1 MPVDYSNT
9 LIYKIVCN
17 DSLVADF
24 YLGYTTL
31 GYRVLCDRFKQ
42 RCKKSKWFVCEF
54 IRNHGGFQNWNIE
67 RLAVMSLSSSIQAR
81 IELRKHFDTG
91 TPSLNVQTPM
101 RSPSEYHKTEKSKLA
116 QQKYRGENKEKIQ
129 ELQRNI
135 YIRNKESIKIQR
147 RLNYIA
153 NRDKLIQRSRDFREK
168 KKLESIQE

>member
-67 RLAVMSLSSSIQAR
+67 RLAIMSLCSAVQAR
-81 IELRKHFDTG
+81 IELRKHFDADPPT
-91 TPSLNVQTPM
+91 LNRHLPTRTAKEYAQT
-101 RSPSEYHKTEKSKLA
+101 E
-116 QQKYRGENKEKIQ
+116 
-129 ELQRNI
+129 
-135 YIRNKESIKIQR
+135 RNKEVQKLYRQEHPEER
-147 RLNYIA
+147 RLEQ
-153 NRDKLIQRSRDFREK
+153 QRQYQQKQREATYK
-168 KKLESIQE
+168 KKRILSSQ